1 MDNNSPH
8 ILSTSA
14 NLLGLCFVVLTSIR
28 ILKLQQE
35 TWIDDL
41 TVIAIF
47 FFMSSCLLSF
57 LSIRKSSKRA
67 DFYEKVAEYIFLFG
81 LLTLFVSTLAIAF
94 QTVK

>member
-28 ILKLQQE
+28 VMKLQQE
-35 TWIDDL
+35 TWVDDF

-81 LLTLFVSTLAIAF
+81 LLTLFVSTLAIAL